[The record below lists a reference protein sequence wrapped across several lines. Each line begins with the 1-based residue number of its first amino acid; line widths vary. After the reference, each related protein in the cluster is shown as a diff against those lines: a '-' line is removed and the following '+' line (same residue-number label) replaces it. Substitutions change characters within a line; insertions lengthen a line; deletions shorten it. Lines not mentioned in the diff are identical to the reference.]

1 MFRKLFT
8 LAAIFSS
15 LTFMQV
21 DAATYKLKPIM
32 EETDEVM
39 LHRRVLMIEAN
50 LSQIEESL
58 AMIQF
63 YLGNGEYVTPESE
76 Y

>member
-8 LAAIFSS
+8 LTAIFSS
-15 LTFMQV
+15 LAFTQM
-21 DAATYKLKPIM
+21 DAATYKLSPIM

-50 LSQIEESL
+50 LNQIEESL

-63 YLGNGEYVTPESE
+63 YLGNAEYITPESE

>member
-8 LAAIFSS
+8 LTAIFSS
-15 LTFMQV
+15 LAFTQM
-21 DAATYKLKPIM
+21 DAETYKLCPIC
-32 EETDEVM
+32 EESDPVN

-50 LSQIEESL
+50 LNQIEESI

-63 YLGNGEYVTPESE
+63 YLGNAEYITPESE

>member
-1 MFRKLFT
+1 MNKLFT
-8 LAAIFSS
+8 MICVFSALTFSGLAAE
-15 LTFMQV
+15 
-21 DAATYKLKPIM
+21 TYKLSPIL

-39 LHRRVLMIEAN
+39 MHRRVLMIESE
-50 LSQIEESL
+50 LKQIEKSL

-63 YLGNGEYVTPESE
+63 YMGNAEYITPESD